1 MAGTSVTRISSGD
14 KPSSVLLI
22 RHQHDL
28 AVGDT
33 LQMLPVGALA
43 VALRGLHE
51 LVARDPTV
59 LEGDLL
65 HDRDEQALHAL
76 HGAHKLPCRKHELL
90 EKQSVSSSTQTTLP
104 SALTLFEFCALGRIQ
119 CNILSN

>member
-1 MAGTSVTRISSGD
+1 
-14 KPSSVLLI
+14 
-22 RHQHDL
+22 
-28 AVGDT
+28 
-33 LQMLPVGALA
+33 MLPVGALA

-59 LEGDLL
+59 LEGNLL

-90 EKQSVSSSTQTTLP
+90 EKQSVSSSAQTTLP
-104 SALTLFEFCALGRIQ
+104 SALTLLVFCAPDRIQ
-119 CNILSN
+119 RNILSN

>member
-65 HDRDEQALHAL
+65 HDRDEQALH
-76 HGAHKLPCRKHELL
+76 GAHKLPCRKHTNSW
-90 EKQSVSSSTQTTLP
+90 KSKACQVRHKPHCPQP
-104 SALTLFEFCALGRIQ
+104 
-119 CNILSN
+119 